1 MHQLSYCGVCG
12 GELVHHADGPDIC
25 ADCGRPTYAD
35 PKVAAACIITIDD
48 GLLLVKRAIEP
59 QIGKWSFPS
68 GYVNRGEDVEAAAVR
83 EVVEETHLI
92 ARVNWLVGVYSTQ
105 GHPVVLTVY
114 DATAIGGEMAAG
126 EETSDVGL
134 FPLDGLPELAF
145 EHDDAVLRDWRAERR
160 RRGLVTL

>member
-1 MHQLSYCGVCG
+1 MHQPSYCGFCG
-12 GELVHHADGPDIC
+12 GKLVRHADGPDIC

-35 PKVAAACIITIDD
+35 PKVAAACIITIEG

-83 EVVEETHLI
+83 EVVEETHLA
-92 ARVNWLVGVYSTQ
+92 ARINWLVGVYSSQ
-105 GHPVVLTVY
+105 DHPVVLTVY
-114 DATAIGGEMAAG
+114 DATAIGGEMTAG

-145 EHDDAVLRDWRAERR
+145 EHDDEILRDWRAERR
-160 RRGLVTL
+160 RRGLVSL